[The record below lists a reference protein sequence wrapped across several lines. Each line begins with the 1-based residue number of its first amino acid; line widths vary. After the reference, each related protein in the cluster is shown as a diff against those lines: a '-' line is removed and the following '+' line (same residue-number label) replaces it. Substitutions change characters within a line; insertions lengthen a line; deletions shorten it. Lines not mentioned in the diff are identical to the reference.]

1 MRWLLVGAA
10 LLSGGLAA
18 GTALADDIT
27 GTVEKVDAA
36 SNSVWIGGVSYQIEA
51 HSAPLKF
58 ADIKVGDKVRVT
70 FDHSGDGNIASAVAP
85 AK

>member
-1 MRWLLVGAA
+1 MRR
-10 LLSGGLAA
+10 LLSSAFLSVGFAA

-27 GTVEKVDAA
+27 GTVEKVDAT
-36 SNSVWIGGVSYQIEA
+36 SNSVWIGGVPYQIEDQ
-51 HSAPLKF
+51 SAPLKF
-58 ADIKVGDKVRVT
+58 GDINVGDKVRVT